1 MFPKP
6 SLSTLLL
13 TANLVTLSC
22 DPVLVDFDS
31 LCYTPFI
38 DTLDATPAEAYA
50 SDTTTMTASIYTPCV
65 SSTYATVTFPE
76 ESSLDITEFPDYD
89 ASLDAVLLT
98 QTTDKNPLNY
108 SSSPLPLTS
117 FSSGDILYRITAVS
131 GYPSEDHSATLDKF
145 FRILSDDTAYTA
157 DTGGFSKD
165 TLDTGYTTE

>member
-1 MFPKP
+1 MLKEFIIITARKLLIIFINSPLFLSLMFPKP

-65 SSTYATVTFPE
+65 SSTYLFTVSFVTTP
-76 ESSLDITEFPDYD
+76 T
-89 ASLDAVLLT
+89 VL
-98 QTTDKNPLNY
+98 
-108 SSSPLPLTS
+108 
-117 FSSGDILYRITAVS
+117 
-131 GYPSEDHSATLDKF
+131 
-145 FRILSDDTAYTA
+145 
-157 DTGGFSKD
+157 
-165 TLDTGYTTE
+165 